1 MSYINA
7 MHATAPTIALNI
19 MTMIISACV
28 FLYISFRCIG
38 ITNHRKTAFILI
50 AVTSL
55 VFDSIC
61 TALMMLPSYNSSLS
75 LQLADYMVYM
85 FKTFIILAVIA
96 TCAEGYLPRN
106 FIVVFLYCDLLT
118 TIPFMPHHIIHDLLL
133 RHYGLLSDQSI
144 PGGYASP
151 LPKTAANTIAWAV
164 LLLTVILV
172 CRLFNRYLIPA
183 LRRIPDIA
191 CLLFLL
197 TSFVTSVIKSVILLK
212 TDLYV
217 HVTYATGRGDNG
229 IATSNIALILMML
242 LIFIIVLM
250 LTATVLRQQL
260 TRIIDLENVMLL
272 DYYNNVSSLHSSI
285 RSMRHDLSNH
295 LAALSF
301 MSMGESAADPDR
313 QTLMSTSGVAG
324 ESEETGGCTPPVD
337 PGRCAEASRRELCG
351 AGALCAPDD
360 PGRFATGVPGDAF
373 CGYSTPVMPGN
384 SVGSGAP
391 APAASSDP
399 RDAYRRSL
407 LNVCN
412 EIDRQIAAQTA
423 WQQIDTNALSS
434 REKYE
439 IYHYVTT
446 VMQKHR
452 IPVSAL
458 CIKTETGDGNLEIT
472 LRIAGNNIEP
482 PEVPICTPLELA
494 MRASDPASPAAA
506 TATNTR
512 RPKALHLP
520 LLRHGTMF
528 RLIKLIA
535 QSHGGDAVWKKYGDG
550 YALVVRIRQL
560 S

>member
-1 MSYINA
+1 MSCINA
-7 MHATAPTIALNI
+7 MHLTAPTIALNI

-133 RHYGLLSDQSI
+133 RHYGLLNDPSI

-183 LRRIPDIA
+183 LRMIPDIA

-217 HVTYATGRGDNG
+217 HVTYATSRGDNG
-229 IATSNIALILMML
+229 IATSNIALILMMM

-250 LTATVLRQQL
+250 LTATVLRQQT
-260 TRIIDLENVMLL
+260 TRIIDLENAMLL

-324 ESEETGGCTPPVD
+324 ESEETGGCTPPVI
-337 PGRCAEASRRELCG
+337 
-351 AGALCAPDD
+351 
-360 PGRFATGVPGDAF
+360 PGDSNDSR
-373 CGYSTPVMPGN
+373 Y
-384 SVGSGAP
+384 
-391 APAASSDP
+391 
-399 RDAYRRSL
+399 AYLRSL
-407 LNVCN
+407 LDACS

-423 WQQIDTNALSS
+423 WSQIDTDTLSS

-439 IYHYVTT
+439 IHHYVTT
-446 VMQKHR
+446 VMQKHQ
-452 IPVSAL
+452 IPASAL
-458 CIKTETGDGNLEIT
+458 CITTETGDGSTEIS
-472 LRIAGNNIEP
+472 LRIDAGPKDTSN
-482 PEVPICTPLELA
+482 LA
-494 MRASDPASPAAA
+494 VSPAAA
-506 TATNTR
+506 ADAATSH
-512 RPKALHLP
+512 RPKPLRLP

-535 QSHGGDAVWKKYGDG
+535 QSHGGDAVWRKDRDG
-550 YALVVRIRQL
+550 YALVVSIRQGA
-560 S
+560 

>member
-1 MSYINA
+1 MSCINA
-7 MHATAPTIALNI
+7 MHLTAPTIALNI

-106 FIVVFLYCDLLT
+106 FIVIFLYCDLLT

-133 RHYGLLSDQSI
+133 RHYGLLNDPSI

-183 LRRIPDIA
+183 LRMIPDIA

-217 HVTYATGRGDNG
+217 HVTYATSRGDNG
-229 IATSNIALILMML
+229 IATSNIALILMMM

-250 LTATVLRQQL
+250 LTATVLRQQT
-260 TRIIDLENVMLL
+260 TRIIDLENAMLL

-301 MSMGESAADPDR
+301 MSMVESAADLDR

-337 PGRCAEASRRELCG
+337 PRRCAEASRRALCG

-373 CGYSTPVMPGN
+373 CGYSTPVIPGDSN
-384 SVGSGAP
+384 DS
-391 APAASSDP
+391 
-399 RDAYRRSL
+399 RDAYLRSL
-407 LNVCN
+407 LDACS

-423 WQQIDTNALSS
+423 WSQIDTDTLSS

-439 IYHYVTT
+439 IHHYVTT
-446 VMQKHR
+446 VMQKHQ
-452 IPVSAL
+452 IPASAL
-458 CIKTETGDGNLEIT
+458 CITTETGDSSTEIS
-472 LRIAGNNIEP
+472 LRIDAGPKDTSN
-482 PEVPICTPLELA
+482 LA
-494 MRASDPASPAAA
+494 VSPAAA
-506 TATNTR
+506 ADAATSH
-512 RPKALHLP
+512 RPKPLRLP

-535 QSHGGDAVWKKYGDG
+535 QSHGGDAVWRKDRDG
-550 YALVVRIRQL
+550 YALVVSIRQGA
-560 S
+560 

>member
-1 MSYINA
+1 MPYINA
-7 MHATAPTIALNI
+7 MHTTAPTIALNI

-351 AGALCAPDD
+351 AGSLRAPDD
-360 PGRFATGVPGDAF
+360 PGRCATGVPGDAF
-373 CGYSTPVMPGN
+373 CGYSTPVMPGD

-458 CIKTETGDGNLEIT
+458 CITTETGDGSLEIT
-472 LRIAGNNIEP
+472 LKISTGNNIEP
-482 PEVPICTPLELA
+482 PELA

-506 TATNTR
+506 TAANTLR
-512 RPKALHLP
+512 QKALRLP

>member
-1 MSYINA
+1 MSCINA
-7 MHATAPTIALNI
+7 MHLTAPTIALNI

-106 FIVVFLYCDLLT
+106 FIVIFLYCDLLT

-133 RHYGLLSDQSI
+133 RHYGLLNDPSI

-197 TSFVTSVIKSVILLK
+197 TSFVISVIKSVILLK

-217 HVTYATGRGDNG
+217 HVTYATSRGDNG

-250 LTATVLRQQL
+250 LTATVLRQQM
-260 TRIIDLENVMLL
+260 TRIIDLENAMLL

-285 RSMRHDLSNH
+285 RSM
-295 LAALSF
+295 
-301 MSMGESAADPDR
+301 SMGENAAGLDR

-337 PGRCAEASRRELCG
+337 PRRCAEASRRALCG

-373 CGYSTPVMPGN
+373 CGYSTPVIPGDSN
-384 SVGSGAP
+384 DS
-391 APAASSDP
+391 
-399 RDAYRRSL
+399 RYAYLRSL
-407 LNVCN
+407 LDACS

-423 WQQIDTNALSS
+423 WSQIDTDTLSS

-439 IYHYVTT
+439 IHHYVTT
-446 VMQKHR
+446 VMQKHQ
-452 IPVSAL
+452 IPASAL
-458 CIKTETGDGNLEIT
+458 CITTETGDGSTEIS
-472 LRIAGNNIEP
+472 LRIDTGPKDTSNLT
-482 PEVPICTPLELA
+482 V
-494 MRASDPASPAAA
+494 SPAAA
-506 TATNTR
+506 ADAATSH
-512 RPKALHLP
+512 RPKPLRLP

>member
-1 MSYINA
+1 MSCINA
-7 MHATAPTIALNI
+7 MHLTAPTIALNI

-106 FIVVFLYCDLLT
+106 FIVIFLYCDLLT

-133 RHYGLLSDQSI
+133 RHYGLLNDPSI

-217 HVTYATGRGDNG
+217 HVTYATSRGDNG
-229 IATSNIALILMML
+229 IATSNIALILMMM

-250 LTATVLRQQL
+250 LTATVLRQQT
-260 TRIIDLENVMLL
+260 TRIIDLENAMLL

-301 MSMGESAADPDR
+301 MSMGENAAGLDR

-337 PGRCAEASRRELCG
+337 PRRCAEASRRALCG

-373 CGYSTPVMPGN
+373 CGYSTPVIPGDSN
-384 SVGSGAP
+384 DS
-391 APAASSDP
+391 
-399 RDAYRRSL
+399 RYAYLRSL
-407 LNVCN
+407 LDACS

-423 WQQIDTNALSS
+423 WSQIDTDTLSS

-439 IYHYVTT
+439 IHHYVTT

-452 IPVSAL
+452 IPASAL
-458 CIKTETGDGNLEIT
+458 CITTETGDGSLEIT
-472 LRIAGNNIEP
+472 LKISTGNNIEP
-482 PEVPICTPLELA
+482 PGLA
-494 MRASDPASPAAA
+494 MRASDPAPP

-512 RPKALHLP
+512 RPKPLRLP

-535 QSHGGDAVWKKYGDG
+535 QSHGGDAVWRKDRDG
-550 YALVVRIRQL
+550 YALVVAIRQL

>member
-217 HVTYATGRGDNG
+217 HVTYATSRGDNG

-250 LTATVLRQQL
+250 LTATVLRQQ
-260 TRIIDLENVMLL
+260 TARIIDLENAMLL

-324 ESEETGGCTPPVD
+324 ESEEPGGCTPPVD
-337 PGRCAEASRRELCG
+337 PGRCAEASRRALCG

-373 CGYSTPVMPGN
+373 CGYSTPVIPGDSN
-384 SVGSGAP
+384 DS
-391 APAASSDP
+391 

-407 LNVCN
+407 LDACS

-423 WQQIDTNALSS
+423 WSRIDTDILSS

-458 CIKTETGDGNLEIT
+458 CITTETGDGSLEIT
-472 LRIAGNNIEP
+472 LKISTGNNIE
-482 PEVPICTPLELA
+482 PLELA

-506 TATNTR
+506 TAANTLR
-512 RPKALHLP
+512 QKALRLP

>member
-1 MSYINA
+1 MSCINA
-7 MHATAPTIALNI
+7 MHLTAPTIALNI

-106 FIVVFLYCDLLT
+106 FIVIFLYCDLLT

-133 RHYGLLSDQSI
+133 RHYGLLNDPSI

-217 HVTYATGRGDNG
+217 HVTYATSRGDNG
-229 IATSNIALILMML
+229 IATSNIALILMMM

-250 LTATVLRQQL
+250 LTATVLRQQT
-260 TRIIDLENVMLL
+260 TRIIDLENAMLL

-301 MSMGESAADPDR
+301 MSMGENAAGLDR

-337 PGRCAEASRRELCG
+337 PRRCAEASRRALCG

-373 CGYSTPVMPGN
+373 CGYSTPVIPGDSN
-384 SVGSGAP
+384 DS
-391 APAASSDP
+391 
-399 RDAYRRSL
+399 RD
-407 LNVCN
+407 
-412 EIDRQIAAQTA
+412 
-423 WQQIDTNALSS
+423 
-434 REKYE
+434 
-439 IYHYVTT
+439 
-446 VMQKHR
+446 
-452 IPVSAL
+452 
-458 CIKTETGDGNLEIT
+458 
-472 LRIAGNNIEP
+472 
-482 PEVPICTPLELA
+482 
-494 MRASDPASPAAA
+494 
-506 TATNTR
+506 
-512 RPKALHLP
+512 
-520 LLRHGTMF
+520 
-528 RLIKLIA
+528 
-535 QSHGGDAVWKKYGDG
+535 
-550 YALVVRIRQL
+550 
-560 S
+560 